1 MPVSGRPP
9 APARRPAGPLR
20 AARAVPLALLLMLF
34 LLPGRA
40 AAADPA
46 VSGGRLDWAVKASF
60 LNYVTGPVANGKW
73 ALSGGASTV
82 GGSVFRFHS
91 ATGSYDPTTGRL
103 SAAFQGGVRFTGHQ
117 ENGGNA
123 LDLSISRLTVKA
135 DADGG
140 AALYADV
147 SSKSRQ
153 TGQTSAASQAR
164 LADLSLK
171 GVSLKG
177 AAGTVTLSQVPAT
190 LTSAG
195 ATAFGGFY
203 PAGTALD
210 PLTFSVTLK
219 SAPTPTPSATPST
232 APSTDPSVAA
242 PAAFTNG
249 ALDWGV
255 RRTFRDYVTGS
266 IAQGSWQP
274 TDGAA
279 DGGAFFRWTP
289 GRGTWDAATGTL
301 EASFTGAV
309 HFTGLRQ
316 GDVLGLDLTFANPR
330 LSVTGGQ
337 GRLLADVN
345 GRTPDGST
353 RTSTA
358 TELATF
364 PANALRTE
372 NGLLTATDLP
382 LTLTGSGAQ
391 AFGSLYPAGTE
402 LDPLTFAVAL
412 DPAAALPPLPDLG
425 SPAPTPQPHQ
435 VAAAPAA
442 ATASTG
448 GGPSATTVTVLV
460 LAVLA
465 AAATAATLA
474 VRHRR
479 RRP

>member
-1 MPVSGRPP
+1 MPVPGRPP
-9 APARRPAGPLR
+9 APARLR
-20 AARAVPLALLLMLF
+20 AALTLPLAVLLTLLC
-34 LLPGRA
+34 LPGRA
-40 AAADPA
+40 VAADPA
-46 VSGGRLDWAVKASF
+46 VSGGRLDWGIKASF
-60 LNYVTGPVANGKW
+60 LTYVTGPVANGKW

-91 ATGSYDPTTGRL
+91 ATGSYDPETGRL

-135 DADGG
+135 DPDGG

-153 TGQTSAASQAR
+153 TGSTSSTAQSR
-164 LADLSLK
+164 LADLSLS

-177 AAGTVTLSQVPAT
+177 ASGTVTLSRVPAT

-195 ATAFGGFY
+195 AAAFGGFY
-203 PAGTALD
+203 TAGTALD

-219 SAPTPTPSATPST
+219 SAPTPAPSAPAPSPSESSSAAAPSS
-232 APSTDPSVAA
+232 APSTSA
-242 PAAFTNG
+242 PASFTNG

-274 TDGAA
+274 ADGAA

-289 GRGTWDAATGTL
+289 AHGTWDASAGAL
-301 EASFTGAV
+301 DASFTGAV

-316 GDVLGLDLTFANPR
+316 GDTLGLDLTFANPR

-353 RTSTA
+353 RNAPA

-364 PANALRTE
+364 PATE
-372 NGLLTATDLP
+372 LKTGNGLLTATDLP
-382 LTLTGSGAQ
+382 LTLTASGAQ

-412 DPAAALPPLPDLG
+412 DPSAALPPLPDLG
-425 SPAPTPQPHQ
+425 SPTTPSPSSDRAPI
-435 VAAAPAA
+435 AA
-442 ATASTG
+442 ATTASRPT
-448 GGPSATTVTVLV
+448 AALV
-460 LAVLA
+460 LTATALLA
-465 AAATAATLA
+465 AAAIAFAL
-474 VRHRR
+474 RR
-479 RRP
+479 RRRT

>member
-9 APARRPAGPLR
+9 APRSRPR
-20 AARAVPLALLLMLF
+20 AALTLPLALLLTL
-34 LLPGRA
+34 LCLPGRA
-40 AAADPA
+40 AAADA
-46 VSGGRLDWAVKASF
+46 TVSGGRLDWGIKASF
-60 LNYVTGPVANGKW
+60 LTYVTGPVANGKW
-73 ALSGGASTV
+73 ALTGGASTV
-82 GGSVFRFHS
+82 GGSAFRFHS
-91 ATGSYDPTTGRL
+91 ATGSYDPGTGRL
-103 SAAFQGGVRFTGHQ
+103 AAAFQGGVRFTGHQ

-123 LDLSISRLTVKA
+123 LDLSISRLTVRSIE
-135 DADGG
+135 DGS

-153 TGQTSAASQAR
+153 TGRTSSTEQAR
-164 LADLSLK
+164 LADLSLS

-177 AAGTVTLSQVPAT
+177 ASGTVTLSQVPAT

-195 ATAFGGFY
+195 ANAFGGFY

-210 PLTFSVTLK
+210 PLNFSVTLK
-219 SAPTPTPSATPST
+219 SA
-232 APSTDPSVAA
+232 APSTPPAA
-242 PAAFTNG
+242 PSTPPAAPSSSAPSGSAPPAATSFGNG

-266 IAQGSWQP
+266 IAQGSWQL

-289 GRGTWDAATGTL
+289 GHGTWDAATNTL
-301 EASFTGAV
+301 DASFTGAV

-316 GDVLGLDLTFANPR
+316 GDTLGLDLTFANPR
-330 LSVTGGQ
+330 LTVTDGQ

-353 RTSTA
+353 RTSPA

-364 PANALRTE
+364 PAAELKAE

-382 LTLTGSGAQ
+382 LTLTTPGAQ
-391 AFGSLYPAGTE
+391 AFGSLYPTGTE

-425 SPAPTPQPHQ
+425 SPAPSPSASPNL
-435 VAAAPAA
+435 VAAH
-442 ATASTG
+442 TDNGLSAST
-448 GGPSATTVTVLV
+448 
-460 LAVLA
+460 LALLGALLAA
-465 AAATAATLA
+465 AAATAL
-474 VRHRR
+474 VVRR

>member
-9 APARRPAGPLR
+9 APRSRLR
-20 AARAVPLALLLMLF
+20 AALTMPLALLLTL
-34 LLPGRA
+34 LCLPGRA
-40 AAADPA
+40 AAAESP
-46 VSGGRLDWAVKASF
+46 VSGGRLDWGIKASF
-60 LNYVTGPVANGKW
+60 LSYVTGPVANGKW
-73 ALSGGASTV
+73 ALTGSASTV

-91 ATGSYDPTTGRL
+91 ATGAYDPTTGRL
-103 SAAFQGGVRFTGHQ
+103 SATFQGGARFTGHQ

-123 LDLSISRLTVKA
+123 LDLSISRLTVRSA
-135 DADGG
+135 EDGS

-153 TGQTSAASQAR
+153 SGRTSSTEQAR
-164 LADLSLK
+164 LADLSLA

-177 AAGTVTLSQVPAT
+177 ASGTVTLSQVPAT

-195 ATAFGGFY
+195 ANAFGGFY
-203 PAGTALD
+203 TAGTALD

-219 SAPTPTPSATPST
+219 SAPPSTPPASSSSPSAPSSST
-232 APSTDPSVAA
+232 AP
-242 PAAFTNG
+242 PAATSFSNG

-289 GRGTWDAATGTL
+289 GHGTWDATTGTL
-301 EASFTGAV
+301 DAAFTGAV

-316 GDVLGLDLTFANPR
+316 GDTLGLDLTFANPR
-330 LSVTGGQ
+330 LTVTHGQ

-353 RTSTA
+353 RTSPA

-364 PANALRTE
+364 PATALKAE

-382 LTLTGSGAQ
+382 LTLTTSGAQ

-402 LDPLTFAVAL
+402 LDPLTFAIAL
-412 DPAAALPPLPDLG
+412 DPTAPLPPLPDLG
-425 SPAPTPQPHQ
+425 SPAPSP
-435 VAAAPAA
+435 APAA
-442 ATASTG
+442 ARTG
-448 GGPSATTVTVLV
+448 NGGPSATLTLTALGA
-460 LAVLA
+460 LL
-465 AAATAATLA
+465 AAATATTLI
-474 VRHRR
+474 VRR
-479 RRP
+479 RRH